1 VSPATRQ
8 SYSSEVEGVSFQDPL
23 LHDRLGVRRMTP
35 RQRRRTLRRESVA
48 GIDSA
53 ESVGNRRPHNRRFG
67 ERQAM
72 PTSVSKLGLLAR
84 ESVRLLAGIRLVGIF
99 IDVVEVTQAI
109 QYR

>member
-1 VSPATRQ
+1 
-8 SYSSEVEGVSFQDPL
+8 
-23 LHDRLGVRRMTP
+23 MTAKAD
-35 RQRRRTLRRESVA
+35 LARESVA
-48 GIDSA
+48 GIDSVQ
-53 ESVGNRRPHNRRFG
+53 ESVGHRRPHNRRFG

-72 PTSVSKLGLLAR
+72 PTTVSKLGLLAR